1 MDQDD
6 TIHVKKESKKK
17 STSPV
22 QDKMHQDDT
31 VPIKREFKTVSSS
44 PIQDTIEND
53 RNVHMVGLS
62 KSIKEPGS
70 KTILSR
76 NVDVDMLQLT
86 FPHNNRII
94 ASCVT
99 HFAKSKVTKS
109 LKRSP
114 IVTSQVV
121 VPNLKKMKK
130 IKDTSQE
137 SRLVDEESIN
147 DEVLASMK
155 YEYGDRAAFFSLLP
169 NQWIS
174 SQIIN
179 LTICMM
185 TLEENKY
192 GQLYAWHLPTHFSQK
207 MIEEDG
213 NPTLEWFK
221 RTYRDDDKYM
231 SRLMCCE
238 QIYIPMNDN
247 NSHWYLCVIDFSSRK
262 KCIHILDSLPS
273 TTRQDIQ
280 IKNVQTVV
288 KGLDKLLSYLEKDSY
303 TNSITKFPLKSPPL
317 DPIQDNGYDCGMYVI
332 KHMHTKIIKQNLTL
346 MESWSKRIRYK
357 LASNLVLSM
366 ENEQRS
372 KIIEN
377 ARKTTLQDIFGSL
390 E

>member
-1 MDQDD
+1 
-6 TIHVKKESKKK
+6 
-17 STSPV
+17 
-22 QDKMHQDDT
+22 MHQDDT
-31 VPIKREFKTVSSS
+31 VPIKREFKMVSPS

-62 KSIKEPGS
+62 KSIQKPDS
-70 KTILSR
+70 KTVLSR

-99 HFAKSKVTKS
+99 HSAKSKVTKS

-114 IVTSQVV
+114 IVTSQAV

-137 SRLVDEESIN
+137 SGLVDEESIN
-147 DEVLASMK
+147 EFAPFTELEKIICNYIFNKDLDGSEVLSSMK

-185 TLEENKY
+185 TLEEKKY
-192 GQLYAWHLPTHFSQK
+192 GALYAWHLPTHFSQK

-273 TTRQDIQ
+273 TTRQDIR

-346 MESWSKRIRYK
+346 MVIY
-357 LASNLVLSM
+357 L
-366 ENEQRS
+366 
-372 KIIEN
+372 
-377 ARKTTLQDIFGSL
+377 L
-390 E
+390 EVYFTVFA